1 MKKLIISAVLI
12 ASLTTVSAQNID
24 EIKSRYPGENAVV
37 LRRQVQYDLQLK
49 DGAPYVESRESQ
61 QLLYLTANTGYLG
74 RYVFYHSTF
83 NELKD
88 YSAYTETT
96 ANKKIKVTNF
106 KTSNSSSGSVF
117 YDDTKETR
125 FDFPS
130 VGSGAIGNLEYSVV
144 HTKPYLLS
152 PFYFARRIPVIKNEL
167 KISVPA
173 NMSIKYVLRGLDTS
187 CIHMKLDR
195 RRNETTYTFYV
206 ENMAPAKSYADA
218 PDDSWYEPHVVFFI
232 DRYKNVQGNWVNY
245 LSNVDDLYKLNSSFL
260 KNVNNVPGD
269 QLARLVDSL
278 TQGKIKQ
285 SDKARAIYEWVQ
297 NHIKYIA
304 FEDGMGGFVPR
315 DPNLVLHRRFGDCKD
330 MAGLLTMMLNKA
342 GITAYYTWIGT
353 RDLPYSYHETPLP
366 IVDNHMISTAII
378 DGEYKF
384 FDGTNPY
391 CVFGTAPAAI
401 QGKEALVAIDSDT
414 YKILNV
420 PIAAAE
426 VNRQFDSTYMEL
438 GQDGLKGSITMK
450 LSGYYAT
457 SMHGYL
463 QNLDESDKE
472 KSFNSILSRGS
483 NKFHLTS
490 YSADSITDKNF
501 VALHADFTLDGYA
514 KRIDNEWY
522 VNMVLSKLYEHEEI
536 DFPKRKMPVE
546 KEFLYTREYVTELK
560 IPDGYKVSYIPAN
573 KSFKNEAWGFEIRYT
588 QTKNSVVCALRVK
601 NEHLL
606 ITNDLF
612 EQWNKV
618 LENLYP
624 AYKESVILS
633 KN

>member
-1 MKKLIISAVLI
+1 MKKLIVFLVLMV
-12 ASLTTVSAQNID
+12 SLTHLSAQNME
-24 EIKSRYPGENAVV
+24 EIKKMYPGENAVV
-37 LRRQVQYDLQLK
+37 LQRLVHYTLQMK
-49 DGAPYVESRESQ
+49 DGAPYVESTESQ
-61 QLLYLTANTGYLG
+61 KLLYLTANTGYLG

-88 YSAYTETT
+88 YAAYTETT
-96 ANKKIKVTNF
+96 ANKKIKVTDF

-130 VGSGAIGNLEYSVV
+130 VGSGAVGNLEYSVV

-152 PFYFARRIPVIKNEL
+152 PFYFARRIPVIRTEL

-173 NMSIKYVLRGLDTS
+173 NISIKYVLKGLDTS
-187 CIHMKLDR
+187 CIHMKVDR
-195 RRNETTYTFYV
+195 RRNESTYTFFV
-206 ENMAPAKSYADA
+206 ENMAPAKSYPDA
-218 PDDSWYEPHVVFFI
+218 PDESWYEPHVVFFI
-232 DRYKNVQGNWVNY
+232 DQYKDVQGNWVNY
-245 LSNVDDLYKLNSSFL
+245 LSNIDDLYKLNSSFL
-260 KNVNNVPGD
+260 KDVNSVPGD
-269 QLARLVDSL
+269 QLSQLVDSL
-278 TQGKIKQ
+278 TRNKSSQ
-285 SDKARAIYEWVQ
+285 SDKARAVYEWVQ

-353 RDLPYSYHETPLP
+353 RDLPYSYRETPLP

-391 CVFGTAPAAI
+391 CVFGTAPSAI
-401 QGKEALVAIDSDT
+401 QGKEALVAIDEHT

-420 PIAAAE
+420 PVPNADM
-426 VNRQFDSTYMEL
+426 NRQFDSTYMEL
-438 GQDGLKGSITMK
+438 GQNGLAGNINVR
-450 LSGYYAT
+450 LSGYFAT
-457 SMHGYL
+457 NMHGYL
-463 QNLDESDKE
+463 KNVDENDRE
-472 KSFNSILSRGS
+472 KSFTAILSRGS
-483 NKFHLTS
+483 NKFRLTS
-490 YSADSITDKNF
+490 YSADSISDKNF
-501 VALHADFTLDGYA
+501 VGLHAGFTLDGYA

-536 DFPKRKMPVE
+536 DFPKRKMPIE
-546 KEFLYTREYVTELK
+546 KEFLFTREYVTVLK
-560 IPDGYKVSYIPAN
+560 IPEGYKASYIPAN
-573 KSFKNEAWGFEIRYT
+573 KSFENKAWGFDIKYT
-588 QTKNSVVCALRVK
+588 QNSNSIVCTLRLK

-606 ITNDLF
+606 ITSDLF

-618 LENLYP
+618 LENLNP

-633 KN
+633 KK